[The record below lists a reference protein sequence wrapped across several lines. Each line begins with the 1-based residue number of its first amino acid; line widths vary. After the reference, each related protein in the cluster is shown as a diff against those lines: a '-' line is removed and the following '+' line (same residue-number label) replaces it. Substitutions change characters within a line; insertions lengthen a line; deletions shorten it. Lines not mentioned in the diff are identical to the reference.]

1 MIIIVS
7 STSTEYNIYMN
18 KSSFLTGLLNTEK
31 KNIAEYLATWDDL
44 NVFFK
49 TLGKAW
55 DFVSQVWK
63 SEVETNLENEIAFRK
78 KADNYLNT
86 RSKYGLH
93 VSLYGRFADIFD
105 IENGK
110 ISSQKELD
118 DYCVEL
124 EKKAVLFQKELSHEE
139 DKMKD
144 FDGDSFVDL
153 RKYFLEIMVDQF
165 KDLNNEKQKKI
176 LEEMVNKLN
185 SLSPEELNEF
195 KDKMN
200 ISDITNE
207 SIKKIL
213 LGGGIYSMFA
223 GAVGIIGFP
232 AYIFLTSFIGGISSI
247 IGITLPFGVYTGAT
261 SMMAFLSSWFLPIVI
276 AGGWFFSDKYTTKLR
291 KIFTVASMVSISF
304 QSYKDTS
311 LESVNEFIDAH
322 TIKSDIE
329 NVDF

>member
-1 MIIIVS
+1 MIIVS

-49 TLGKAW
+49 TLDKAW

-63 SEVETNLENEIAFRK
+63 SDVETNLENEMAFRK
-78 KADNYLNT
+78 NVDNYLNT
-86 RSKYGLH
+86 RSKYGPH
-93 VSLYGRFADIFD
+93 VSLYGRFTAIFD
-105 IENGK
+105 IDHGK

-124 EKKAVLFQKELSHEE
+124 EKKAVLFQKELSREE

-144 FDGDSFVDL
+144 FNGKDFVDL

-165 KDLNNEKQKKI
+165 KDMDDEKQKKI

-185 SLSPEELNEF
+185 SLSPEELNKF

-223 GAVGIIGFP
+223 GAVSLGGFS

-261 SMMAFLSSWFLPIVI
+261 SMMAFLSAWFFPIVL
-276 AGGWFFSDKYTTKLR
+276 AGGWFFSNKYTNKLR

-311 LESVNEFIDAH
+311 LESVNEFIETHNKELDM
-322 TIKSDIE
+322 E
-329 NVDF
+329 NVEI